1 LAESYL
7 LLGKTSEALDSL
19 EAAFRLGYRDRW
31 LTLDPLFGGIRK
43 EPRFLNVASK
53 LEEQIA
59 SMRKRVEELGLDR

>member
-1 LAESYL
+1 
-7 LLGKTSEALDSL
+7 
-19 EAAFRLGYRDRW
+19 